1 MNASVHIW
9 NEELALNLLPNN
21 LILIL
26 YMIIGF
32 FGNGCVIFTYLCS
45 KLWKEEERYFI
56 PYLSAA
62 DLFACLV
69 CASFGIVLNLNQAT
83 LDDSVLCKTWWFFAG
98 FTTFL
103 STFYLVVIAFQRL
116 TKLCS
121 SNHNVAMDLS
131 RRRLTAIVLTVV
143 SLFLS
148 LPMPYFYGSV
158 PFSDVRRNLTG
169 QRCSRLYDVNRTF
182 SLMYGSVLVVVAQAI
197 ITSLSV
203 MYFKIGYVVRVH
215 LKTLK
220 CNSSSATRN
229 QNIVIK
235 LSLMFM
241 LITVIFLICYIP
253 KVIIM
258 LLEANSPMFWEEL
271 SDDTRPIALFIYRMF
286 IINNIANPF
295 IYTFFDKAF
304 LFYMKTLLCC

>member
-9 NEELALNLLPNN
+9 NEELALNLLPNS
-21 LILIL
+21 LILIVC
-26 YMIIGF
+26 MIIGF
-32 FGNGCVIFTYLCS
+32 CGNGCVIFTYLCS
-45 KLWKEEERYFI
+45 KLWQVEERYFI

-69 CASFGIVLNLNQAT
+69 CASFGIVLNLKQAT
-83 LDDSVLCKTWWFFAG
+83 FDDSVLCKTWWFFAG

-103 STFYLVVIAFQRL
+103 STFFLVVIAFQRL

-121 SNHNVAMDLS
+121 SKRYVAMDLS
-131 RRRLTAIVLTVV
+131 RRRLIAIVLVMV
-143 SLFLS
+143 SFFLS

-158 PFSDVRRNLTG
+158 PFRDVGRNLTG

-182 SLMYGSVLVVVAQAI
+182 SLIYGTVLVVVALAI

-203 MYFKIGYVVRVH
+203 MYSKIGFVIRVH
-215 LKTLK
+215 LRTLK

-229 QNIVIK
+229 KNIVIK
-235 LSLMFM
+235 LSIMFM

-258 LLEANSPMFWEEL
+258 LLEANSPIFWEEL
-271 SDDTRPIALFIYRMF
+271 SDDTRPIVIFIYRMF

-295 IYTFFDKAF
+295 IYAF
-304 LFYMKTLLCC
+304 LDKVFLSNMKTLFCC

>member
-1 MNASVHIW
+1 MNASVLLW
-9 NEELALNLLPNN
+9 NEGIAMKLLPNN
-21 LILIL
+21 LILIV

-32 FGNGCVIFTYLCS
+32 CGNGFVIFTYLCS
-45 KLWKEEERYFI
+45 KLWQEEERYFI

-69 CASFGIVLNLNQAT
+69 CASFGIILNLNQVT
-83 LDDSVLCKTWWFFAG
+83 FDDSVLCKTWWFFAG
-98 FTTFL
+98 FTTLL

-116 TKLCS
+116 RKLCPS
-121 SNHNVAMDLS
+121 ERNVAMDLS
-131 RRRLTAIVLTVV
+131 RRRLTVIFLAAG

-182 SLMYGSVLVVVAQAI
+182 SLMYGSVLVVVALTI

-203 MYFKIGYVVRVH
+203 VYFKIGYVVSVQ
-215 LKTLK
+215 LKNLK
-220 CNSSSATRN
+220 RNSSSATRN
-229 QNIVIK
+229 KNIVIK

-258 LLEANSPMFWEEL
+258 LLEQILRCFGRNFLLIPDLLYFLYTECSLLTTLPIL
-271 SDDTRPIALFIYRMF
+271 SYMPSWTKHFFPI
-286 IINNIANPF
+286 
-295 IYTFFDKAF
+295 
-304 LFYMKTLLCC
+304 

>member
-1 MNASVHIW
+1 MNASVLVW
-9 NEELALNLLPNN
+9 NDGIAMKLLPNN
-21 LILIL
+21 LILIV

-32 FGNGCVIFTYLCS
+32 CGNGFLIFTYLCS
-45 KLWKEEERYFI
+45 KLWQEEERYFI

-69 CASFGIVLNLNQAT
+69 CASFGIILNLNQVT
-83 LDDSVLCKTWWFFAG
+83 FDDSVLCKTWWFFAG
-98 FTTFL
+98 FTTLL
-103 STFYLVVIAFQRL
+103 STFYLVVIAFQRPR
-116 TKLCS
+116 KLCPS
-121 SNHNVAMDLS
+121 ERNVAMDLS
-131 RRRLTAIVLTVV
+131 RRRLTVIFLAAG

-182 SLMYGSVLVVVAQAI
+182 SLMYGSVLVVVALTI

-203 MYFKIGYVVRVH
+203 VYFKIGYVVSVQ
-215 LKTLK
+215 LKNLK
-220 CNSSSATRN
+220 RNSSSATRN
-229 QNIVIK
+229 KNIVIK

-271 SDDTRPIALFIYRMF
+271 SDDTRPFVLFIYRMF

-295 IYTFFDKAF
+295 IYAFLDKAF
-304 LFYMKTLLCC
+304 FSNLKTLLCC